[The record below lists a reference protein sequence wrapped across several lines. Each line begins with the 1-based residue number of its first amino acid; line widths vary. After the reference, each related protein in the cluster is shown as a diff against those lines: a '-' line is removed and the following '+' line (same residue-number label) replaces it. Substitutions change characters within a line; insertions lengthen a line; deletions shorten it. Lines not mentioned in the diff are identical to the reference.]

1 MAPGEL
7 ELELAVAV
15 DDVAAAVP
23 PGDPLERRITI
34 IVSASAV
41 RIAIPATRV
50 TGSAPTMFPLSAIP
64 PRS

>member
-7 ELELAVAV
+7 ELADAV
-15 DDVAAAVP
+15 DDVADR
-23 PGDPLERRITI
+23 PGAPLERRIII

-50 TGSAPTMFPLSAIP
+50 TGSAATILPLSVRPA
-64 PRS
+64 RS